1 MGHGDFWNLQC
12 LTRVRSIEE
21 LPSLENKMNKGI
33 VSVDRLELYF
43 IFSPYYKSNY
53 FQFILN
59 IRSLFNLSFDWIVL
73 SNFIE
78 TPSYK
83 RLILTKIT
91 MKKINTKFFNNLEK

>member
-53 FQFILN
+53 FHFILN

>member
-1 MGHGDFWNLQC
+1 VGHGDFWNLQC

-21 LPSLENKMNKGI
+21 LPLLENKMNKGI
-33 VSVDRLELYF
+33 VNVDRLELYF

-59 IRSLFNLSFDWIVL
+59 IRSLFNLSLDWIVS

-83 RLILTKIT
+83 RLIL
-91 MKKINTKFFNNLEK
+91 KKNNHEKNQH